1 MSTSMQPHPSALAA
15 ADITGAASARGRMS
29 ANVTR
34 TLVGAIELGILADLL
49 LRAGGPGL
57 NLTLWCWALL
67 AAGMMANGD
76 VPLDRRRVTLL
87 AAAAFFAAVPAWRS
101 DEALV
106 LVSGLAVLVL
116 LVLLTW
122 TAALPA
128 TELAARTIG
137 AYIGAAWTAALCI
150 IAGAAP
156 LVVAEA
162 RTRTEVAAGHRHA
175 VGAILRGLALAVPI
189 VFIFATLLMQA
200 DAAYASL
207 VHGLFAWDAGTVI
220 SHVALTAVFGW
231 LAAAYLG
238 APSHWARRAP
248 AASLPFRLGAIEA
261 GTILALVDA
270 LFLSF
275 VLVQARYLFG
285 GVSHVAGTLGLTYAE
300 YARRGFFE
308 LVAVT
313 ALALPLL
320 IAVTEGARIESP
332 REKRVHGM
340 LSGVLIGLLLLMMAS
355 ALSRMWIYQAEYGW
369 TLLRVHATALM
380 LWIGG
385 SIVWFGACALRRTP
399 GRFVIGSIGAGLAML
414 ACLVV
419 LNPAAGIITA
429 NVQRAHAGS
438 DFDGTDA
445 AALGADGLPTLLAAL
460 PAIAAT
466 LDDRERCAIR
476 RAIDR
481 AVAEAT
487 GAGGGRDWRT
497 VSLSNVRAH
506 KAVARHLAASNAA
519 LLSTIECASRR

>member
-1 MSTSMQPHPSALAA
+1 MSSSMESYPTALADANVA
-15 ADITGAASARGRMS
+15 AVAPAPGRTS

-34 TLVGAIELGILADLL
+34 TLLGAIELGILADLL

-67 AAGMMANGD
+67 AAGMLAHGD
-76 VPLDRRRVTLL
+76 VPVDRRRVTLL

-106 LVSGLAVLVL
+106 LASGLAVLVL

-128 TELAARTIG
+128 TQLAARTIG

-156 LVVAEA
+156 LIVAEA
-162 RTRTEVAAGHRHA
+162 RTRTEVAAGYRHTA
-175 VGAILRGLALAVPI
+175 GAMLRGLVLAVPV

-207 VHGLFAWDAGTVI
+207 VHGLFRWDAETVI
-220 SHVALTAVFGW
+220 SHVALTAVFAW

-261 GTILALVDA
+261 GTIVALVDA

-285 GVSHVAGTLGLTYAE
+285 GVSHVVETLGLTYAE

-320 IAVTEGARIESP
+320 IAVTEGARIESR
-332 REKRVHGM
+332 REKRVHGI
-340 LSGVLIGLLLLMMAS
+340 LSAVLIGLLLLMMAS

-385 SIVWFGACALRRTP
+385 TIVWFGACALRRTP

-429 NVQRAHAGS
+429 NAQRAHAGS
-438 DFDGTDA
+438 DFDGADA

-460 PAIAAT
+460 PAIAAR
-466 LDDRERCAIR
+466 LDDQERCAIR

-481 AVAEAT
+481 AVAEGT
-487 GAGGGRDWRT
+487 GEGSGRDWRT

-506 KAVARHLAASNAA
+506 KAVARYRAVADATLPSA
-519 LLSTIECASRR
+519 TQCATSR